1 MKTLSIIIPHYNTK
15 SLLFRLLDS
24 IKWNNDTEVI
34 VIDDNSSESEFDIN
48 ELKLKYPSGKFLTN
62 YRNKGAGGAR
72 NCGIE
77 KSTGK
82 YLMFADS
89 DDFMK
94 KNYFELFNANKSKD
108 VDIYYFYPTSHNEE
122 TGQLGTR
129 HITYLNRLKEFEVKK
144 RKEILYRFFVPWSK
158 VFKKD
163 FIIRNNILFDEVP
176 ASNDVMFSLK
186 TSFYSKKVL
195 VIPKEIYV
203 VTESNNSLTNTPTLK
218 NLNSR
223 YNVAIRFNEFLLS
236 KGLSN
241 HLTPMAPH
249 IHSFFKHIGIMQ
261 GIKVFFKSLQ
271 KKQPI
276 FLGFKHF
283 IKSLRHL
290 F

>member
-94 KNYFELFNANKSKD
+94 KIISNFLMLIN
-108 VDIYYFYPTSHNEE
+108 
-122 TGQLGTR
+122 
-129 HITYLNRLKEFEVKK
+129 LK
-144 RKEILYRFFVPWSK
+144 
-158 VFKKD
+158 
-163 FIIRNNILFDEVP
+163 
-176 ASNDVMFSLK
+176 M
-186 TSFYSKKVL
+186 
-195 VIPKEIYV
+195 
-203 VTESNNSLTNTPTLK
+203 
-218 NLNSR
+218 
-223 YNVAIRFNEFLLS
+223 
-236 KGLSN
+236 
-241 HLTPMAPH
+241 
-249 IHSFFKHIGIMQ
+249 
-261 GIKVFFKSLQ
+261 
-271 KKQPI
+271 
-276 FLGFKHF
+276 
-283 IKSLRHL
+283 
-290 F
+290 